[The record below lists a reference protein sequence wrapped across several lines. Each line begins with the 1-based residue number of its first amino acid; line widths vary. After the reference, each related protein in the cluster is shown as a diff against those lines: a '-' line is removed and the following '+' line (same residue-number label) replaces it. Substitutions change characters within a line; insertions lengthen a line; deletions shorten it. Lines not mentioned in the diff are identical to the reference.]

1 VEFPSSLVRTKE
13 ITPDVFVQG
22 TLFTPN
28 SKLTKRRRRALW
40 NINSHVCPGDV
51 APPSKL
57 LHFKLTLNHIVFG
70 LFAMLMSVFVFA
82 LCYSYHADSGFL
94 VKRHSHR
101 RLHPQNQERID
112 ELQKQLEAL
121 NWDGRDES
129 NDSIDIC
136 PDFARFKNGDL
147 KDFTHWGFI
156 EGTSDQIQ
164 ILKSTPD
171 KVQVLERFSYGG
183 TCDSKRDW
191 GKENCKLFREY
202 LNAHMEHPQD
212 KNRLKNKFK
221 FELKETLPVNAATY
235 DSWSG
240 DKKN

>member
-1 VEFPSSLVRTKE
+1 M
-13 ITPDVFVQG
+13 G
-22 TLFTPN
+22 FTPN

-94 VKRHSHR
+94 VKKHNHR

-121 NWDGRDES
+121 DWDGLDPS
-129 NDSIDIC
+129 NDAIDIR
-136 PDFARFKNGDL
+136 PDFDRFKNGDL
-147 KDFTHWGFI
+147 KDFTHWDIKDG
-156 EGTSDQIQ
+156 SDYNGCKIR
-164 ILKSTPD
+164 ILKATPTPEGSD
-171 KVQVLERFSYGG
+171 EVQVMETFLYIKK
-183 TCDSKRDW
+183 KRNW
-191 GKENCKLFREY
+191 GKKNCEIFREY
-202 LNAHMEHPQD
+202 LNAHMEHPL
-212 KNRLKNKFK
+212 NNKFK
-221 FELKETLPVNAATY
+221 FELKETLPLKKASSSN
-235 DSWSG
+235 DSSSWRGGS
-240 DKKN
+240 D

>member
-147 KDFTHWGFI
+147 KDFTHWDVVESFG
-156 EGTSDQIQ
+156 DQIQ
-164 ILKSTPD
+164 ILKSTPTPQNPG
-171 KVQVLERFSYGG
+171 KEQVHVLETFYYGG
-183 TCDSKRDW
+183 TCDRKRDW

-202 LNAHMEHPQD
+202 LNAHMKHPLD
-212 KNRLKNKFK
+212 KKFK
-221 FELKETLPVNAATY
+221 FELKAVKRASY
-235 DSWSG
+235 DSWG
-240 DKKN
+240 GGED